1 MENVFLNAKVLPR
14 AEDPDAL
21 ILHPHTQRTGGNTM
35 RRLVFAAVYGAEHV
49 HSRMYRDRKR
59 PVWKKMSDADFE
71 GMRVFCD
78 HFDFRPNP
86 KVTRPLLPIAVLR
99 HPLYRTV
106 SVYHFVRRKQTH
118 REYQLANTLQLEPFY
133 EQASAM
139 HPHYYKNLQCRRIC
153 GIDDA
158 SIALE
163 RIDRTFLGVGFTEKL
178 DEFVGALG
186 KVLGWPPLDIERAEP
201 DAERYDGLI
210 SPSFRER
217 VLADNAEDMFLYE
230 TMKKGSPQAPQSRPL
245 TSEARTALNRALLWA
260 KGVAGL

>member
-1 MENVFLNAKVLPR
+1 MENFFLNAKVLPR
-14 AEDPDAL
+14 AQDPDAL
-21 ILHPHTQRTGGNTM
+21 ILHPHAQRTGGNTM

-49 HSRMYRDRKR
+49 HSRVYLKKK

-78 HFDFRPNP
+78 HFDFRSNP
-86 KVTRPLLPIAVLR
+86 RVTRPLLPVAVLR

-106 SVYHFVRRKQTH
+106 SVYYFVRRKKTH
-118 REYQLANTLQLEPFY
+118 REYALANELKLEEFY
-133 EQASAM
+133 ERASAIN
-139 HPHYYKNLQCRRIC
+139 PRYYKNLQCRRIC

-158 SIALE
+158 SMALE
-163 RIDRTFLGVGFTEKL
+163 RIDQKFLGVGFTEHL
-178 DEFVGALG
+178 DEFVAALG
-186 KVLGWPPLDIERAEP
+186 KALGWPALDIEGAEP

-230 TMKKGSPQAPQSRPL
+230 TMRNGSPQARPERPM
-245 TSEARTALNRALLWA
+245 TREARTVLNRAILWA
-260 KGVAGL
+260 RGVTGI